1 MPRSMHTLSTY
12 TVTCNGLTDLYIFSE
27 CVEDLF
33 GYFDGLGEVVLAMY
47 INHILP

>member
-1 MPRSMHTLSTY
+1 MQWKLTYLYVLSQ
-12 TVTCNGLTDLYIFSE
+12 

-33 GYFDGLGEVVLAMY
+33 GHLDGLGEVVLAMY